1 MLSIRV
7 QTYPYTESWSPADPS
22 LWDPED
28 LELYLVWEGDEL
40 PEQFVAR
47 RDAYMKEEFAK
58 LLTADAGKLERLG
71 YKSVDGAE
79 EWVTV
84 EVSDGAALIPFWID
98 LSDEACICSTVR
110 RSITDSWARCHRRVS
125 PRRPNDLRRGTQTL
139 RRSGSY
145 GAIVYTSRPEVGTCD
160 NRRETEASD
169 LYHYITGDFEPTGV
183 PDTYRVRRIEFSHSM
198 PFEFRPLVLW
208 NGKVSNIYLFT
219 TPGIVH
225 EIETVRIVTEP
236 DEATVARYGVS
247 ARNGVIEVV
256 SKTASREDDF
266 EVTVY
271 DKYNNPMRYLK
282 GSFRSVDGKNTYKV
296 SGLKLRNVQGVRP
309 GMLPLV
315 AVDGRVGP
323 SPIWR
328 RFLPARS
335 KPYRF
340 FLGGCIP

>member
-1 MLSIRV
+1 M
-7 QTYPYTESWSPADPS
+7 
-22 LWDPED
+22 
-28 LELYLVWEGDEL
+28 WEGDEL

-98 LSDEACICSTVR
+98 LSDEGLYLLDGEEIDYRQLGAMSPSSIATATQMTSGEAR
-110 RSITDSWARCHRRVS
+110 RRYGD
-125 PRRPNDLRRGTQTL
+125 RG
-139 RRSGSY
+139 RY
-145 GAIVYTSRPEVGTCD
+145 GAIVYTSRPESERVTI
-160 NRRETEASD
+160 EEKQKPSD

-208 NGKVSNIYLFT
+208 NGKVSNIFLFR
-219 TPGIVH
+219 TPGIVRD
-225 EIETVRIVTEP
+225 IETVRIVTEP

-282 GSFRSVDGKNTYKV
+282 GSFRS
-296 SGLKLRNVQGVRP
+296 
-309 GMLPLV
+309 
-315 AVDGRVGP
+315 
-323 SPIWR
+323 
-328 RFLPARS
+328 
-335 KPYRF
+335 
-340 FLGGCIP
+340 